1 MQYSKGM
8 TTNDLFLR
16 SVYRHPEKKALI
28 DGKYRYTYAGLN
40 SEVNQLANAF
50 LRLGIRK
57 GEKVALLAK
66 DCKEFVFAYLAL
78 SKIGAVMVPL
88 NYRCVAK
95 ELEYMLTDCGAKA
108 LVFESEYGPVVAR
121 MKDQLPLISD
131 YVSIGPCELPF
142 VTPYD
147 SFIASSPTS
156 EPIQEVTEED
166 DCTIVY
172 TSGTTGKPKG
182 AVIAHRTRVACTYNL
197 LLDGSVEQGGIS
209 LQASPLF
216 HVGSQNISLLP
227 YLSIG
232 GTIVVIPK
240 LDSIEIGK
248 AIETERVTH
257 IVTVPTILHNLLETG
272 AIDQFDFSSM
282 RKIYYGGSSV
292 SLKDLEIILGKL
304 PKVEFFQGYGLTES
318 TQLTVLRPE
327 FQIKK
332 FGCTGKAHLMVDL
345 RVVDERDQDV
355 TPGNSGEVVTRGPH
369 VMKEY
374 LNLPKA
380 TEEAFRNGW
389 FHTGDVARID
399 EEGFI
404 TIVDRKKDM
413 IISGAENIYPREIEV
428 VLQGHPKISEV
439 AVYGIPDE
447 KWGEMV
453 CAAVILKKGEA
464 LTEEDV
470 IRYCK
475 ENLAS
480 YKKPKKVRF
489 VTSLPKNSVGK
500 ILKEELKKASI

>member
-1 MQYSKGM
+1 MQYSRGM

-40 SEVNQLANAF
+40 AESNRLAHAF
-50 LRLGIRK
+50 LKLGIRK
-57 GEKVALLAK
+57 GDRVAVLAK
-66 DCKEFVFAYLAL
+66 DCKEFVFSYLAL
-78 SKIGAVMVPL
+78 SKIGSVMVPL

-95 ELEYMLTDCGAKA
+95 ELEYMLTDCRAKA

-121 MKDQLPLISD
+121 MKDQLPLITD
-131 YVSIGPCELPF
+131 YVSIGPCDLPF

-182 AVIAHRTRVACTYNL
+182 AVITHRTRVACTYNL
-197 LLDGSVEQGGIS
+197 LLDGSVEDGGIS

-227 YLSIG
+227 HLSVA

-240 LDSIEIGK
+240 LDSVEIGK
-248 AIETERVTH
+248 VIEAERVTH

-272 AIDQFDFSSM
+272 VIDQFDFSSI

-345 RVVDERDQDV
+345 RVVDEKDQDV
-355 TPGNSGEVVTRGPH
+355 APGNSGEVVTRGPH

-399 EEGFI
+399 EERFI

-447 KWGEMV
+447 KWGESV
-453 CAAVILKKGEA
+453 CAAVVLRKGEV
-464 LTEEDV
+464 LTDEEV
-470 IRYCK
+470 IKYCK

-480 YKKPKKVRF
+480 YKKPKKVIF
-489 VTSLPKNSVGK
+489 FNSLPKNSIGK
-500 ILKEELKKASI
+500 ILKEELKKTSI

>member
-1 MQYSKGM
+1 MKYSKGM
-8 TTNDLFLR
+8 TTGDLFLR

-28 DGKYRYTYAGLN
+28 DGKYKYTYAGLN
-40 SEVNQLANAF
+40 GESNQLANAF

-57 GEKVALLAK
+57 GDKVAVLAK

-78 SKIGAVMVPL
+78 SKIGSVMVPL

-108 LVFESEYGPVVAR
+108 LLFEAEYGPVVAKMR
-121 MKDQLPLISD
+121 DQLPLIID
-131 YVSIGPCELPF
+131 YVSIGPCDLPF
-142 VTPYD
+142 VTSYP
-147 SFIASSPTS
+147 SFISLSSTS
-156 EPIQEVTEED
+156 EPVQEVTEED

-182 AVIAHRTRVACTYNL
+182 AVITHRTRVACTYNL

-227 YLSIG
+227 HLAIG
-232 GTIVVIPK
+232 GTIVIIPK
-240 LDSIEIGK
+240 SDPVEIGK
-248 AIETERVTH
+248 AIEAERVTH

-272 AIDQFDFSSM
+272 SIDQFDFSSM

-304 PKVEFFQGYGLTES
+304 PKVEFFQGYGLTET

-327 FQIKK
+327 YQIKK

-345 RVVDERDQDV
+345 RVVDEKDQDV

-374 LNLPKA
+374 LNLPGA

-399 EEGFI
+399 EERFI

-447 KWGEMV
+447 KWGESV
-453 CAAVILKKGEA
+453 CAAVVLRKGEV
-464 LTEEDV
+464 LTDEEV

-480 YKKPKKVRF
+480 YKKPKKVIF
-489 VTSLPKNSVGK
+489 VTSLPKNSIGK
-500 ILKEELKKASI
+500 ILKEELKKTSI

>member
-1 MQYSKGM
+1 MQCSKGM

-40 SEVNQLANAF
+40 NEVNQLANAF

-78 SKIGAVMVPL
+78 SKIGSVMVPL

-108 LVFESEYGPVVAR
+108 LVFEAEYEPVVAK
-121 MKDQLPLISD
+121 MKNQLPQVTD
-131 YVSIGPCELPF
+131 YVSIGKCQLPF
-142 VTPYD
+142 AMSYD
-147 SFIASSPTS
+147 SFVSSSSTS
-156 EPIQEVTEED
+156 EPDQEVTED
-166 DCTIVY
+166 DECSIVY

-182 AVIAHRTRVACTYNL
+182 AVMTHRTRVSCTFNIL
-197 LLDGSVEQGGIS
+197 MDGSVEHLGIS
-209 LQASPLF
+209 LQVSPLF
-216 HVGSQNISLLP
+216 HVGSQNIALLP
-227 YLSIG
+227 HLAIG
-232 GTIVVIPK
+232 GTIVVIPR
-240 LDSIEIGK
+240 LDPVEIGK
-248 AIETERVTH
+248 AIEAERVTH

-282 RKIYYGGSSV
+282 RKVYYGGSSV

-374 LNLPKA
+374 LNLPKP

-428 VLQGHPKISEV
+428 VLQGHPKISEA

>member
-16 SVYRHPEKKALI
+16 SVYRHPDKKALV
-28 DGKYRYTYAGLN
+28 DGKYSYTYAVLN
-40 SEVNQLANAF
+40 REVNKLANAF

-57 GEKVALLAK
+57 GDKIALLAK
-66 DCKEFVFAYLAL
+66 DCKEFVFTYLAL
-78 SKIGAVMVPL
+78 SKIGSVMVPL

-95 ELEYMLTDCGAKA
+95 ELEYMLTDCQAKIF
-108 LVFESEYGPVVAR
+108 LFESEYAPVVAKMR
-121 MKDQLPLISD
+121 DQLPLVAH
-131 YVSIGPCELPF
+131 YFSIGPCDLPF
-142 VTPYD
+142 VASYD
-147 SFIASSPTS
+147 SLIDSSPAS
-156 EPIQEVTEED
+156 EPVQEVTEDD

-197 LLDGSVEQGGIS
+197 LLDGSVEQGSIS
-209 LQASPLF
+209 LQGSPLF

-227 YLSIG
+227 HLSIG
-232 GTIVVIPK
+232 GTIVLIPK
-240 LDSIEIGK
+240 LDPLEIGK
-248 AIETERVTH
+248 AVEAQRVTH
-257 IVTVPTILHNLLETG
+257 IVTVPTIIHNLLETG
-272 AIDQFDFSSM
+272 AIDQFDFSCV
-282 RKIYYGGSSV
+282 RKVYYGGSSV
-292 SLKDLEIILGKL
+292 SLKDLEIILARL
-304 PKVEFFQGYGLTES
+304 PNVEFFQGYGLTES

-332 FGCTGKAHLMVDL
+332 FGCTGRAHLMVDL
-345 RVVDERDQDV
+345 RVVDEKDEDV
-355 TPGNSGEVVTRGPH
+355 PPGSAGEVVTRGPH

-389 FHTGDVARID
+389 FHTGDVAQID
-399 EEGFI
+399 EERFI

-413 IISGAENIYPREIEV
+413 IISGGENIYPREIEV

-447 KWGEMV
+447 KWGESV
-453 CAAVILKKGEA
+453 CAAVILKKGET

-470 IRYCK
+470 IRHCK

-489 VTSLPKNSVGK
+489 VTSLPKNSIGK
-500 ILKEELKKASI
+500 ILKEELRNASK